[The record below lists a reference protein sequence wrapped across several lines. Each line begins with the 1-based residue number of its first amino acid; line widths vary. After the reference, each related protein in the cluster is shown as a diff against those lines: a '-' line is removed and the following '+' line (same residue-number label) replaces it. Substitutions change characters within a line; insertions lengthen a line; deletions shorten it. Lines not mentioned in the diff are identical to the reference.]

1 MFKRKYLDLVILQYK
16 PVSDQSKNI
25 EHIDYLLNK
34 YAIKKYSCVVCPELS
49 LQDYFCITKDVNK
62 FKNAISINSK
72 IIKSLKDICNKY
84 KIYLCVTIFEKSR
97 DKYYNTAVIINTYG
111 KIIKKYRKKNIPS
124 EICYEEK
131 YYFDGPTND
140 YELFSIDDF
149 RVGILICWDQWHSD
163 AYQKLKKKNVDCIIC
178 PTAIGT
184 CRYKNTEILIANEK
198 KKWINVIEA
207 NSLMINTPIAIV
219 NRIGVEKQND
229 KQIIFWGMSFV
240 TNPHGTSQKKSAK
253 KESVI
258 KHTIFKKDA
267 ISAKKMWNFTNMT

>member
-72 IIKSLKDICNKY
+72 IVKSLKDICNKY

-131 YYFDGPTND
+131 YYFDSPTND
-140 YELFSIDDF
+140 YEFFSIDDF

-184 CRYKNTEILIANEK
+184 CR
-198 KKWINVIEA
+198 
-207 NSLMINTPIAIV
+207 S
-219 NRIGVEKQND
+219 
-229 KQIIFWGMSFV
+229 
-240 TNPHGTSQKKSAK
+240 
-253 KESVI
+253 
-258 KHTIFKKDA
+258 
-267 ISAKKMWNFTNMT
+267 